1 MARIP
6 GKRIGLN
13 AERAMQCVTQHVPA
27 VCWRGTHPW
36 SGAGCLCV
44 CRYVTEPVVISRLV
58 RNRVLVRQVALG
70 AQHCLALTPVGVM
83 SWGVADGGRLGH
95 GDDKDRWDP
104 TRIEAFDDMIVTQVS
119 AGAWHS
125 AAIVQIPPH
134 ATGGWVRVLHD
145 AGSLGALQLGW
156 GFVPLTCGC
165 VWWQVYTW
173 GAGYCGQLGQRGTSV
188 SPLPAVVPGFVERN
202 VTVTYVT
209 CGAYHNACLTSD
221 GDCMTWG
228 SNAGNCL
235 GRPAAMALKE
245 QCT

>member
-70 AQHCLALTPVGVM
+70 AQHCLALTPIGVM

-156 GFVPLTCGC
+156 GFVPLTWVC
-165 VWWQVYTW
+165 VVAGLHLGRRVLRAVGTAGHFCQPAARR
-173 GAGYCGQLGQRGTSV
+173 GAWLRGTERHRDLCYV
-188 SPLPAVVPGFVERN
+188 WRVPQRLPHVGWRLHDVG
-202 VTVTYVT
+202 
-209 CGAYHNACLTSD
+209 
-221 GDCMTWG
+221 
-228 SNAGNCL
+228 
-235 GRPAAMALKE
+235 K
-245 QCT
+245 